1 MRQFILR
8 VSCVA
13 DIVRL
18 ALGVS
23 LAVAVGDA
31 VAMAPAIGDLSVRR
45 AGTVETVPDA
55 ALRCELVST
64 PEADGAQA
72 HVLRLSKRARGD
84 LALEIEYAAEIPEAE
99 GALVWHHDMRTIR
112 KVAPADGR
120 VRNASRQK
128 TVGTEWLSYWPFAV
142 ATGEDGKGRALAL
155 DPDYPAFYRIDL
167 DAGAR
172 RLVLH
177 LDIAVTDEAPEA
189 EVRFA
194 EYPVAGKSP
203 FRRALTGYCARY
215 PKAFAS
221 RVKEHGVWMPFS
233 KISAVK
239 GWEDFGFKFKEGNNE
254 PDWDKAHGIHTF
266 HYTEPTTWWQH
277 MEGPTN
283 GYDLAIAAGV
293 AKIKDPDPRAKAWES
308 SVFHDRDGRPVGFI
322 KDAPWCR
329 GVVWNYNDAPGI
341 AGETTGWK
349 VKMSHPPRSE
359 YIDSAEM
366 YVTVPLD
373 FNRAHFAGMRTP
385 LCWEAKTGRPAVFK
399 GLIGFEYVRAAAE
412 KAHAGGCL
420 TMANGTPME
429 WFWLA
434 PNLDVLGTEW
444 DWQDWR
450 EGKRVWTPPSD
461 SKLIY
466 RRALCGKKPYCFLM
480 NTDFSLLTPERT
492 RKYFDRC
499 LAYGAFP
506 GFFSVDAATAPYFT
520 RPELYERD
528 RPLYRK
534 YLPVV
539 RALSEAG
546 WTPDNRLLEVSD
558 ARAVSEQ
565 FGERYV
571 TLFNPLER
579 ELEVK
584 VRFAGANVREML
596 TGERVPDPQVRTTI
610 VLAPESARAYEVTSV
625 AGELSRR

>member
-1 MRQFILR
+1 MKKILP
-8 VSCVA
+8 VA
-13 DIVRL
+13 L
-18 ALGVS
+18 
-23 LAVAVGDA
+23 VAVTCLTSSAG
-31 VAMAPAIGDLSVRR
+31 VLTVRR
-45 AGTVETVPDA
+45 AGSGEPVPDA
-55 ALRCELVST
+55 ALTRELIST
-64 PEADGAQA
+64 QEAEGACG
-72 HVLRLSKRARGD
+72 HVLRLAKRASGD

-99 GALVWHHDMRTIR
+99 GSLVWHHDMRTSR
-112 KVAPADGR
+112 KVTPADGR

-142 ATGEDGKGRALAL
+142 ATDEDGRGRALAL

-167 DAGAR
+167 DVRAR

-177 LDIAVTDEAPEA
+177 LDIAVTDEAPKA

-194 EYPVAGKSP
+194 EYPVTGKSP
-203 FRRALTGYCARY
+203 FRRALTGYYARY

-233 KISAVK
+233 RISQVK
-239 GWEDFGFKFKEGNNE
+239 GWEDFGFKFKEGGNE
-254 PDWDKAHGIHTF
+254 PDWDNAHGIHTF
-266 HYTEPTTWWQH
+266 YYTEPTTWWQSVD
-277 MEGPTN
+277 GPTN
-283 GYDLAIAAGV
+283 SYDLAKAATLV
-293 AKIKDPDPRAKAWES
+293 PADADPRAKAWSS
-308 SVFHDRDGRPVGFI
+308 SVFHDRDGKPVGFI
-322 KDAPWCR
+322 KDMPWCR

-341 AGETTGWK
+341 GGKVTGWK
-349 VKMSHPPRSE
+349 VKMSHAPRCE

-373 FNRAHFAGMRTP
+373 FNRAHFGGMRTP
-385 LCWEAKTGRPAVFK
+385 LAWDSETGRPAVFK

-412 KAHAGGCL
+412 KAHGAGCL

-434 PNLDVLGTEW
+434 PNLDVLGTEY

-450 EGKRVWTPPSD
+450 DGKRVWTPPSD
-461 SKLIY
+461 TELIY
-466 RRALCGKKPYCFLM
+466 RRALCGKKPFCFLM

-506 GFFSVDAATAPYFT
+506 GFFSIDAATAPYFT

-528 RPLYRK
+528 RSLYK
-534 YLPVV
+534 QYLPVV
-539 RALSEAG
+539 KALSEAG

-558 ARAVSEQ
+558 ARAISEQ
-565 FGERYV
+565 FGDRYV

-579 ELEVK
+579 ELKLK
-584 VRFAGANVREML
+584 VRFAAANVREML
-596 TGERVPDPQVRTTI
+596 TGERVGCPQEWTEL
-610 VLAPESARAYEVTSV
+610 VLAPESARAYEV
-625 AGELSRR
+625 R